1 MDQFPGVAVVT
12 GAARGIGAA
21 IVTGFAESGCHRIA
35 ITDIL
40 ETELGELRQS
50 LLTRFNGN
58 PNDDPKGLTILAVPG
73 DITSEPFIES
83 FFTTTKTAFSRID
96 YLVNVAGVGKP
107 YRRSIEVDVQEF
119 DFINNVNYRAAWL
132 CSRAALKIMTVQE
145 PLPSPSPSAGTNES
159 WTRPP
164 QRGSIVNIASQLG
177 VVSRPGAS
185 AYCASKAAVI
195 GMTRADAIDYSK
207 DAIRVN
213 AVCPGIVETEMTTL
227 DGVVRE
233 GLRESV
239 NIAPMGRMGN
249 VREIADCVL
258 FLSSYRAS
266 FVQGHAMVVDGGYVI
281 N

>member
-40 ETELGELRQS
+40 ETELAQLRKS
-50 LLTRFNGN
+50 LLTRFN
-58 PNDDPKGLTILAVPG
+58 PKNDPEGLTILAVPG

-83 FFTTTKTAFSRID
+83 FFNTAKTKFSRID

-132 CSRAALKIMTVQE
+132 CSRAALRIMTAQE
-145 PLPSPSPSAGTNES
+145 PFSSPSEGTNED

-195 GMTRADAIDYSK
+195 GMTKADAIDYSK
-207 DAIRVN
+207 DSIRVN
-213 AVCPGIVETEMTTL
+213 AVCPGIVETEMTTS
-227 DGVVRE
+227 DGVVIE